1 MVKEKL
7 IVEVNPRT
15 KEKKVIDLLDYK
27 IGKDFT
33 IGDLV
38 KEHNLMKEQIKKL
51 IKLNT
56 ALVDVV
62 SKINQSTA
70 VQIADIKEE
79 IK

>member
-62 SKINQSTA
+62 SKINTSTA

>member
-27 IGKDFT
+27 IDKDFT

-38 KEHNLMKEQIKKL
+38 KEHNLMKEKIKKL

>member
-15 KEKKVIDLLDYK
+15 KEKKVIDLLECK
-27 IGKDFT
+27 IDKDFT

-38 KEHNLMKEQIKKL
+38 KEHYLMKEQLKKL

-56 ALVDVV
+56 ALVDTL